1 MYGDGYY
8 SSEVVVTVA
17 TVTPSGDVVMG
28 CDNLDGCRPTASGM
42 ECNGDNL
49 SDVVSE
55 SKSEPDLVLCNLCGQ
70 APCDWENFGEEIWEE
85 CNNLK
90 EQNFENKAVRF
101 HA

>member
-1 MYGDGYY
+1 VYGDGYY

-55 SKSEPDLVLCNLCGQ
+55 SKSEPDPVLCNLCGQ
-70 APCDWENFGEEIWEE
+70 APVIGRTLGRKFGRSATI
-85 CNNLK
+85 
-90 EQNFENKAVRF
+90 
-101 HA
+101 